1 MNPEPKQVNI
11 KEMSVEEL
19 YKLALEQQ
27 KQITQ
32 LVAQLNQAQMNV
44 AAIEAEIAGRST
56 PPAS

>member
-1 MNPEPKQVNI
+1 MEQKQVDITTLN
-11 KEMSVEEL
+11 VEEL